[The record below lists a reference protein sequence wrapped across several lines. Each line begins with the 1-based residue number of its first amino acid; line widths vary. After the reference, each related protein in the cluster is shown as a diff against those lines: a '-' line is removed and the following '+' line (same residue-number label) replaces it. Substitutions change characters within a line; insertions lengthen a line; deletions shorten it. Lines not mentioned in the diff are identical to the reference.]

1 LPCYSHGNTPF
12 RRSAASIVDPGI
24 GDGSPPHG
32 DEMSLEVDAPPSRL
46 ITAHSHR
53 LPAYAVGARST
64 GVAQEERRFQNGSVR
79 GIRSSEYKETTS
91 SDHQTGGS
99 INSVSPMPS
108 LHWARERAVTVAH
121 CSEFLRSEQTQ
132 IERWQRRSRNPRCRT
147 YGDAKNGDGSRDF
160 RNYESPFTQRVRE
173 KLRRVHGSGEP
184 SQETAELRASIEDPE
199 LNCEL
204 ETSMLSVASM

>member
-1 LPCYSHGNTPF
+1 
-12 RRSAASIVDPGI
+12 
-24 GDGSPPHG
+24 
-32 DEMSLEVDAPPSRL
+32 MSLEVDAPPSRL

-99 INSVSPMPS
+99 CVFVNDGARESDPNQGGNTINSVSPMPS